1 MYGKQG
7 RTGADIVHNA
17 IMSRT
22 EQETKIAPTKPTK
35 GEGDGIGE
43 SGGLTPITQQEI

>member
-22 EQETKIAPTKPTK
+22 EQETKIAPTKHTK
-35 GEGDGIGE
+35 GEGDGTSE